1 MPSSTFSRLRRCCD
15 PFKCHTKS
23 RKTRTTTS
31 DLRPVPRNL
40 IASFPSLNLNPEHK
54 ICSMCRRKLYAMRT
68 SRHTLENQDIAS
80 SHVTIGAEHQLP
92 ESQPAVGA
100 SVSSEDQS
108 AQLDTAVDCEVS
120 MEVIPETN
128 VDQTEAVHPILTTN
142 AQVNNEM
149 DPGSDGSQDTDDGN
163 ASDGSQD
170 TDDGNA
176 PLPPCPP
183 PPPPLPMVHR
193 ILMMGMPHSSQDD
206 SSESRVLNEV
216 LHLLG
221 ASPISKRKIQRHGNS
236 YRQKKLKGILD
247 CLSKKLG
254 VNPSPDSESEIISQ
268 LKEKFQSTTK
278 RSELVHI
285 LTVLPKSWSVQ
296 RIMKEFGT
304 SKRMARRAKDLVD
317 EKGIL
322 STPNTKIGKCLP
334 DATVQL
340 LQDFYTS
347 DEVSRAMPGKKDYI
361 SVGRKEHRQKRW
373 ILCNLKEAYEQF
385 KAKHPGTKLGFSTFA
400 MLRPK
405 ECVLA
410 GASGTHTVCVCTLHQ
425 NTKLMFIGSKLAT
438 LRDGAFL
445 HYRHCLTAI
454 QCNPPSIKCYLSK
467 CKQCPGVAIL
477 NQKLLDIMEEKMV
490 DNIEYKQWTSAD
502 RSTMETITQPVEE
515 FIETFV
521 KALKKLQYHDFIS
534 KMQANYVSEAKEN
547 LGPNECLV
555 FADFSEN
562 YSCVCQDA
570 VQAFHWNKVQ
580 ATIHP
585 FLCYYRDGSGNVL
598 SKCYLVISECTK
610 HDTVAVHQFQRKLID
625 FLSATFEQKPS
636 KIIYVSDG
644 CAVQYKNRKNFINLC
659 YHMDDFG
666 VPAEWHFFATSH
678 GKTAAD
684 GVAGTLKRLAT
695 KVSLQNLYENHTL
708 QISWLQR

>member
-1 MPSSTFSRLRRCCD
+1 
-15 PFKCHTKS
+15 
-23 RKTRTTTS
+23 
-31 DLRPVPRNL
+31 
-40 IASFPSLNLNPEHK
+40 
-54 ICSMCRRKLYAMRT
+54 MRT

-80 SHVTIGAEHQLP
+80 SHVTIGAVHQLP

-128 VDQTEAVHPILTTN
+128 VEQTEAVHPILTTN
-142 AQVNNEM
+142 AQVDNEM
-149 DPGSDGSQDTDDGN
+149 DPGSDGSQNTDDGN
-163 ASDGSQD
+163 APDGSQD

-176 PLPPCPP
+176 PDGSQDTDDGNAP
-183 PPPPLPMVHR
+183 
-193 ILMMGMPHSSQDD
+193 SSSNSQDD
-206 SSESRVLNEV
+206 SSESRVLNEE

-247 CLSKKLG
+247 CLSKKLD

-304 SKRMARRAKDLVD
+304 SKRMARRAKELVD

-322 STPNTKIGKCLP
+322 STPNTKIGKCLS

-361 SVGRKEHRQKRW
+361 SVGRKEHRQNRL
-373 ILCNLKEAYEQF
+373 ILCNLREAYEQF
-385 KAKHPGTKLGFSTFA
+385 KAKHPGTKLSFSTFA

-425 NTKLMFIGSKLAT
+425 NTKLMFIGIVRTNVNEAVE
-438 LRDGAFL
+438 
-445 HYRHCLTAI
+445 H
-454 QCNPPSIKCYLSK
+454 
-467 CKQCPGVAIL
+467 
-477 NQKLLDIMEEKMV
+477 
-490 DNIEYKQWTSAD
+490 D
-502 RSTMETITQPVEE
+502 R
-515 FIETFV
+515 
-521 KALKKLQYHDFIS
+521 A
-534 KMQANYVSEAKEN
+534 
-547 LGPNECLV
+547 G
-555 FADFSEN
+555 
-562 YSCVCQDA
+562 
-570 VQAFHWNKVQ
+570 
-580 ATIHP
+580 
-585 FLCYYRDGSGNVL
+585 
-598 SKCYLVISECTK
+598 
-610 HDTVAVHQFQRKLID
+610 
-625 FLSATFEQKPS
+625 
-636 KIIYVSDG
+636 
-644 CAVQYKNRKNFINLC
+644 
-659 YHMDDFG
+659 
-666 VPAEWHFFATSH
+666 AEWT
-678 GKTAAD
+678 
-684 GVAGTLKRLAT
+684 RLP
-695 KVSLQNLYENHTL
+695 
-708 QISWLQR
+708 

>member
-1 MPSSTFSRLRRCCD
+1 MSSSTFSRLRRCCD

-54 ICSMCRRKLYAMRT
+54 ICPMCRRKLYAMRT

-80 SHVTIGAEHQLP
+80 SHVTIGAVHQLP

-100 SVSSEDQS
+100 SVFSEDQS

-142 AQVNNEM
+142 AQVDNEM
-149 DPGSDGSQDTDDGN
+149 DPGSDCSQDTDDGN
-163 ASDGSQD
+163 APDGSHVQDTDDGNAPDGSQD

-176 PLPPCPP
+176 P
-183 PPPPLPMVHR
+183 
-193 ILMMGMPHSSQDD
+193 SSSNSQDD

-304 SKRMARRAKDLVD
+304 SKRMARRAKDLVH

-340 LQDFYTS
+340 LQDLYTS

-361 SVGRKEHRQKRW
+361 SVLGRKEHRQKRL

-400 MLRPK
+400 MLRPR

-438 LRDGAFL
+438 LSDGAFL

-467 CKQCPGVAIL
+467 CKQCSGVAIL

-490 DNIEYKQWTSAD
+490 DNIEYKQWTSTD

-521 KALKKLQYHDFIS
+521 KALKKLQYHDFIA
-534 KMQANYVSEAKEN
+534 KMQANYVSEAKE
-547 LGPNECLV
+547 
-555 FADFSEN
+555 
-562 YSCVCQDA
+562 
-570 VQAFHWNKVQ
+570 
-580 ATIHP
+580 
-585 FLCYYRDGSGNVL
+585 
-598 SKCYLVISECTK
+598 
-610 HDTVAVHQFQRKLID
+610 
-625 FLSATFEQKPS
+625 
-636 KIIYVSDG
+636 
-644 CAVQYKNRKNFINLC
+644 
-659 YHMDDFG
+659 
-666 VPAEWHFFATSH
+666 
-678 GKTAAD
+678 
-684 GVAGTLKRLAT
+684 
-695 KVSLQNLYENHTL
+695 
-708 QISWLQR
+708 SWT